1 MQPVRSCTAVSY
13 THLDVYK
20 RQEKHIGKTDIMI
33 AVGFSAGGMN
43 VMQVVADQF
52 GTTNTPD
59 KV

>member
-1 MQPVRSCTAVSY
+1 MCIRDS
-13 THLDVYK
+13 
-20 RQEKHIGKTDIMI
+20 GKTDIMI

-59 KV
+59 KVYPCLLYTSRCV